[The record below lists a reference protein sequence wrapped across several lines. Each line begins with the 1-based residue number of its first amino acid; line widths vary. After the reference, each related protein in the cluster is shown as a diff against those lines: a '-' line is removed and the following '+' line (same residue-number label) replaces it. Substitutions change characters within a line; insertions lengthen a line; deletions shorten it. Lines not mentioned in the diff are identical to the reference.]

1 MIRLY
6 QFPISHYCEKIRWV
20 LDFKKL
26 DHQLINMIPGLHIN
40 QTKKMGLR
48 SAVPILQ
55 HDGNFVQGSTEIID
69 YLDQQ
74 FSQKSLTPDDK
85 ELKSEVLDWEN
96 YLDKE
101 VGVPVRLCVYNI
113 LLEHPEIVKPFFA
126 HKGPWYGKLF
136 LAYAF
141 PQLRS
146 KMRYFMNIN
155 DKTSITSKQ
164 KLSVAIDKLDAHYQ
178 SKSFLVGD
186 EFTRADLSAAALLA
200 PLIMPKRYGLNWPE
214 TIPAKLQQLMDEFAD
229 KISWVDQIYGKYR

>member
-26 DHQLINMIPGLHIN
+26 DHQLINMIPGLHIK

-48 SAVPILQ
+48 SAVPIIQ
-55 HDGNFVQGSTEIID
+55 HGNNFVQGSNKIID
-69 YLDQQ
+69 YLDEH
-74 FSQKSLTPDDK
+74 FPHKSLTPTDEK
-85 ELKSEVLDWEN
+85 LKNEVLEWES

-101 VGVPVRLCVYNI
+101 IGVPVRLCVYNI

-136 LAYAF
+136 LTFAF
-141 PQLRS
+141 PKLRN

-155 DKTSITSKQ
+155 DETSVVSKQ
-164 KLSVAIDKLDAHYQ
+164 KLSNTIDKLNAHYQ
-178 SKSFLVGD
+178 SKPFLVG
-186 EFTRADLSAAALLA
+186 EQFTRADLSAAALLA
-200 PLIMPKRYGLNWPE
+200 PLVMPKQYGLNWPE
-214 TIPAKLQQLMDEFAD
+214 QIPVKLQQLMDEFENRI
-229 KISWVDQIYGKYR
+229 KWVDQIYKQYR